1 MTIHVGRY
9 LIIFLLIYY
18 VIKSFNL
25 FDDTLVY
32 TVSMKELKSINNI
45 EEIVI
50 EENIALAKANN
61 SVYYR
66 VVIPNSEYVEKQNL
80 DDDILIHYKDKD
92 KDFNLGNIILYTIII
107 YYLISFFRT
116 KGMSIMDINKTFK
129 IHHINTTF
137 SDVIGQNNAKR
148 NVSEFVDILKNRK
161 KYNDIGVKV
170 PKGILLYGPPGT
182 GKTLLAKAVAGE
194 SKLPFINVCGSDFT
208 AMFVGVGASRVRQ
221 LYEYA
226 REVCERYNGCII
238 FIDEI
243 DTLGVKRDMKS
254 INNSERENTLN
265 QFLNELD
272 GFDNLS
278 NVLTIGATNRPD
290 HLDEALLRPGRIDRK
305 ITMSIPT
312 IKERKDLF
320 QFYLN
325 KLNIEDD
332 NVNDICDECVKLTP
346 QFTGADVANVVN
358 EAGIMA
364 VRNNKTNV
372 DILNIKDAIDYVM
385 MGDLKDDI
393 LLEEEK
399 KIVAYHEGG
408 HAFLSCI
415 LDNVENPVKVSIIPR
430 EKGMLGFSQSEAS
443 ENNLLSRERLEEE
456 IMVLMGGRIAEEL
469 FCNDVTT
476 GASNDIER
484 ASKIA
489 DQYIKIYG
497 FGKEKFFNTCDN
509 NVYKNDISNFIK
521 DGTSKE
527 IIALL
532 KSLYNKTKQIIK
544 DNSNSIHSIQKMLL
558 KKDTLY
564 YDDLITILLKKN
576 SINDE

>member
-1 MTIHVGRY
+1 MTIYVGRY
-9 LIIFLLIYY
+9 LIIFLILYY
-18 VIKSFNL
+18 TIQSLNL
-25 FDDTLVY
+25 FEDTIVY
-32 TVSMKELKSINNI
+32 TVSMKELKSINDI

-50 EENIALAKANN
+50 KENTAIAKAND

-66 VVIPNSEYVEKQNL
+66 VVIPNSEYIEKQNL
-80 DDDILIHYKDKD
+80 DDNIRIYYNNDT
-92 KDFNLGNIILYTIII
+92 DFNLGNYILYAMII
-107 YYLISFFRT
+107 YYILSLFRK
-116 KGMSIMDINKTFK
+116 KGMSMFDINKTFK
-129 IHHINTTF
+129 INHVNTTF
-137 SDVIGQNNAKR
+137 SDIIGQNNAKR

-170 PKGILLYGPPGT
+170 PKGILLSGPPGT

-194 SKLPFINVCGSDFT
+194 SNLPFINVCGSDFT

-226 REVCERYNGCII
+226 REVCEKYNGCII

-243 DTLGVKRDMKS
+243 DTLGLKRDMKS

-305 ITMSIPT
+305 ITMNIPT
-312 IKERKDLF
+312 IKERKELF
-320 QFYLN
+320 YFYLN
-325 KLNIEDD
+325 KLNIEDNNVD
-332 NVNDICDECVKLTP
+332 NICDECVKLTP

-372 DILNIKDAIDYVM
+372 DISNIKDAIDYVM

-393 LLEEEK
+393 LLEQEK
-399 KIVAYHEGG
+399 QIVAYHEGG
-408 HAFLSCI
+408 HAFMSCI
-415 LDNVENPVKVSIIPR
+415 LENVENPVKVSIVPR

-443 ENNLLSRERLEEE
+443 ENNLVSKEKMEEE
-456 IMVLMGGRIAEEL
+456 IMVLMGGRIAEEV
-469 FCNDVTT
+469 FCNDITT

-489 DQYIKIYG
+489 DNYIKIYG
-497 FGKEKFFNTCDN
+497 FGKEKFLNTYNDN
-509 NVYKNDISNFIK
+509 IYKNDISNFIK
-521 DGTSKE
+521 DDTSKE
-527 IIALL
+527 IIILL
-532 KSLYNKTKQIIK
+532 NSLYNKTKQTIK
-544 DNSNSIHSIQKMLL
+544 DNSNSIHAIQKMLL
-558 KKDTLY
+558 MKETLY
-564 YDDLITILLKKN
+564 YNDLITIIEKK
-576 SINDE
+576 

>member
-1 MTIHVGRY
+1 
-9 LIIFLLIYY
+9 
-18 VIKSFNL
+18 
-25 FDDTLVY
+25 
-32 TVSMKELKSINNI
+32 
-45 EEIVI
+45 
-50 EENIALAKANN
+50 ENIALAKANN

-430 EKGMLGFSQSEAS
+430 E
-443 ENNLLSRERLEEE
+443 
-456 IMVLMGGRIAEEL
+456 
-469 FCNDVTT
+469 
-476 GASNDIER
+476 
-484 ASKIA
+484 
-489 DQYIKIYG
+489 
-497 FGKEKFFNTCDN
+497 
-509 NVYKNDISNFIK
+509 
-521 DGTSKE
+521 
-527 IIALL
+527 
-532 KSLYNKTKQIIK
+532 
-544 DNSNSIHSIQKMLL
+544 
-558 KKDTLY
+558 
-564 YDDLITILLKKN
+564 
-576 SINDE
+576 

>member
-1 MTIHVGRY
+1 
-9 LIIFLLIYY
+9 
-18 VIKSFNL
+18 
-25 FDDTLVY
+25 
-32 TVSMKELKSINNI
+32 MKQLKSINNI
-45 EEIVI
+45 EEIVMK
-50 EENIALAKANN
+50 ENVAIAKINS

-66 VVIPNSEYVEKQNL
+66 VIVPNSEYIEKQNL
-80 DDDILIHYKDKD
+80 DENIPIYYNNDTNS
-92 KDFNLGNIILYTIII
+92 NLSYYILYAIII
-107 YYLISFFRT
+107 YYMLSLFR
-116 KGMSIMDINKTFK
+116 KQGMSILDMNKTFK
-129 IHHINTTF
+129 IDHIDIRF

-148 NVSEFVDILKNRK
+148 NVGEFIDILKNRK
-161 KYNDIGVKV
+161 KYNAIGVKV
-170 PKGILLYGPPGT
+170 PKGILLSGPPGT

-208 AMFVGVGASRVRQ
+208 AMFVGVGSSRVRQ

-312 IKERKDLF
+312 IKERKELF
-320 QFYLN
+320 HFYL
-325 KLNIEDD
+325 KRLNIEED
-332 NVNDICDECVKLTP
+332 NVDDICDECVKLTP
-346 QFTGADVANVVN
+346 QFTGADVDNVVN
-358 EAGIMA
+358 EAGIIA

-372 DILNIKDAIDYVM
+372 DISNIKDAIDYVM

-393 LLEEEK
+393 LLEQEK
-399 KIVAYHEGG
+399 QVVAYHEGG

-415 LDNVENPVKVSIIPR
+415 LENVENPVKVSIIPR

-443 ENNLLSRERLEEE
+443 ENNLVSKEKMEEE
-456 IMVLMGGRIAEEL
+456 IMVLMGGRIAEEV
-469 FCNDVTT
+469 FCNDITT

-489 DQYIKIYG
+489 DHYIKIYG
-497 FGKEKFFNTCDN
+497 FGKEKFFNTYDD

-532 KSLYNKTKQIIK
+532 KSLYNKTKQVIK
-544 DNSNSIHSIQKMLL
+544 DNSNSIHAIQGMLL

-564 YDDLITILLKKN
+564 YDDLITIIKKK
-576 SINDE
+576 I

>member
-1 MTIHVGRY
+1 MTIYVGRY
-9 LIIFLLIYY
+9 LIIFLILYY
-18 VIKSFNL
+18 TIQSLNL
-25 FDDTLVY
+25 FEDTIVY
-32 TVSMKELKSINNI
+32 TVSMKELKSINDI

-50 EENIALAKANN
+50 KENTAIAKAND

-66 VVIPNSEYVEKQNL
+66 VVIPNSEYIEKQNL
-80 DDDILIHYKDKD
+80 DDNIRIYYNNDT
-92 KDFNLGNIILYTIII
+92 DFNLGNYILYAMII
-107 YYLISFFRT
+107 YYILSLFRK
-116 KGMSIMDINKTFK
+116 KGMSVFDINKTFK
-129 IHHINTTF
+129 INHVNTTF
-137 SDVIGQNNAKR
+137 SDIIGQNNAKR

-170 PKGILLYGPPGT
+170 PKGILLSGPPGT

-194 SKLPFINVCGSDFT
+194 SNLPFINVCGSDFT

-226 REVCERYNGCII
+226 REVCEKYNGCII

-243 DTLGVKRDMKS
+243 DTLGLKRDMKS

-305 ITMSIPT
+305 ITMNIPT
-312 IKERKDLF
+312 IKERKELF
-320 QFYLN
+320 YFYLN
-325 KLNIEDD
+325 KLNIEDNNVD
-332 NVNDICDECVKLTP
+332 NICDECVKLTP

-372 DILNIKDAIDYVM
+372 DISNIKDAIDYVM

-393 LLEEEK
+393 LLEQEK
-399 KIVAYHEGG
+399 QIVAYHEGG
-408 HAFLSCI
+408 HAFMSCI
-415 LDNVENPVKVSIIPR
+415 LENVENPVKVSIVPR

-443 ENNLLSRERLEEE
+443 ENNLVSKEKMEEE
-456 IMVLMGGRIAEEL
+456 IMVLMGGRIAEEV
-469 FCNDVTT
+469 FCNDITT

-489 DQYIKIYG
+489 DNYIKIYG
-497 FGKEKFFNTCDN
+497 FGKEKFLNTYNDN
-509 NVYKNDISNFIK
+509 IYKNDISNFIK
-521 DGTSKE
+521 DGTSGE
-527 IIALL
+527 IIILL
-532 KSLYNKTKQIIK
+532 NSLYNKTKQIIK
-544 DNSNSIHSIQKMLL
+544 DNSNSIHAIQKMLL
-558 KKDTLY
+558 MKETLY
-564 YDDLITILLKKN
+564 YNDLITIIEKK
-576 SINDE
+576 